1 MYEIFQRLLDE
12 KGITP
17 YRVSKDTGIA
27 SSTLTDWKLGRSK
40 PKADKMQKIADYFGV
55 DVNLFYGKNLNQ
67 NDLGQNKVLGIVNIP
82 LYGSICCGNG
92 GFVDDNI
99 IECISLPDTI
109 LNPNKEYFAQYAKGD
124 SMIEA
129 NINEGDL
136 LIFEKSQHLENG
148 QIGCFCI
155 DENEA
160 VCKKYYY
167 DQLTGIIT
175 LQACNHN
182 YSPIV
187 IALENVCF
195 KVLGRLA
202 GVYSKR

>member
-12 KGITP
+12 HNITA

-27 SSTLTDWKLGRSK
+27 TATLTDWKKGRST
-40 PKADKMQKIADYFGV
+40 PKADKMQIIADYFGV
-55 DVNLFYGKNLNQ
+55 DVNIFYKKKNKEDGLETNRI
-67 NDLGQNKVLGIVNIP
+67 LGIVNIP

-99 IECISLPDTI
+99 IEYISLPDTI

-124 SMIEA
+124 SMVEA
-129 NINEGDL
+129 NINNGDL
-136 LIFEKSQHLENG
+136 LIFEKCQHLENG

-167 DQLTGIIT
+167 DQATGIIT

-182 YSPIV
+182 YSPII

-195 KVLGRLA
+195 KTLGRLT

>member
-12 KGITP
+12 REITP

-27 SSTLTDWKLGRSK
+27 TSTFTDWKMGRST
-40 PKADKMQKIADYFGV
+40 PKADKIQKIADYLGV
-55 DVNLFYGKNLNQ
+55 DVSVFYSKSNNSK
-67 NDLGQNKVLGIVNIP
+67 QNKNEIILGIVKLP

-99 IECISLPDTI
+99 IEYISLPDSI
-109 LNPNKEYFAQYAKGD
+109 LSNKKEYFAQYAKGD

-129 NINEGDL
+129 NIKNGDL
-136 LIFEKSQHLENG
+136 LVFEKCQHLEIG

-167 DQLTGIIT
+167 DHETGIIT
-175 LQACNHN
+175 LQACNFN
-182 YSPIV
+182 YPPKT
-187 IALENVCF
+187 IALENTCF
-195 KVLGRLA
+195 KILGKLV

>member
-1 MYEIFQRLLDE
+1 MYEIFQKLMDE
-12 KGITP
+12 RGIKP

-27 SSTLTDWKLGRSK
+27 SATLTDWKLGRST
-40 PKADKMQKIADYFGV
+40 PKADKIQKIADYFGV
-55 DVNLFYGKNLNQ
+55 DVSIFYGQTKKDVNSV
-67 NDLGQNKVLGIVNIP
+67 QNKVFGIVNLP

-99 IECISLPDTI
+99 IEYISLPDSI

-129 NINEGDL
+129 NINDGDL
-136 LIFEKSQHLENG
+136 LIFEKCQHLENG
-148 QIGCFCI
+148 QIGCLCI

-167 DQLTGIIT
+167 DQSTGIIT

-195 KVLGRLA
+195 KVLGRLT